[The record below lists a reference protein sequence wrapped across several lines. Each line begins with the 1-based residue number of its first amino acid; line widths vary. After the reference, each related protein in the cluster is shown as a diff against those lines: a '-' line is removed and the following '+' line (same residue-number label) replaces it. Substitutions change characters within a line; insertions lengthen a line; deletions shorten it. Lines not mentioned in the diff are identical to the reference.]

1 MDFYHN
7 LRPHASLNY
16 LTPNAFK
23 ELNDETPIQIVKP

>member
-1 MDFYHN
+1 
-7 LRPHASLNY
+7 SLNY